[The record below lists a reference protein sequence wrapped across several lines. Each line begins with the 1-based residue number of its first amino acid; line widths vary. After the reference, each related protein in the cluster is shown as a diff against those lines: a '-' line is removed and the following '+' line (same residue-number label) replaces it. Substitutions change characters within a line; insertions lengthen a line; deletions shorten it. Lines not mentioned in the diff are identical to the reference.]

1 VGMNRREMIRAG
13 LAASAVALAE
23 RGARPESSGMAGLKV
38 SHDRQ
43 YYELRKYLLRRDKQV
58 QTTAKYLSDALIP
71 ALNKMGIGPVGAF
84 SVDIGPETPTIYLL
98 LPSVE
103 LETLVNAGLYL
114 REDQTFLSA
123 AEPFWDAPD
132 TSPAF
137 ERVENTLFIA
147 FEKWPQLVL
156 PPPTATKGKRVF
168 QMRSYESA
176 SDRDHVRKV
185 EMFQSGEFEAFDRAG
200 FWRVFFGDALIG
212 ERLPGPRAHER
223 DVGHVPQRCGMEEAA
238 GRSAV
243 QLRPAG
249 GEHYEP
255 CVESDGLF
263 AGVRMT
269 ASSMSVRSA
278 KQAAPPSAGYS
289 GTPLWKK
296 LGVKDGQLTWRLKMP
311 ASVAAEIAAG
321 GAAPKMVKTP
331 KAGLEMAHVFVT
343 KRQEMGSELEWLR
356 GVLAQDGT
364 VWVSWPKKTVPKNVA
379 AIATDITEDT
389 VREVCLPMGFVDVKV
404 CAVDAVWS
412 GLKLVIRKTER
423 K

>member
-1 VGMNRREMIRAG
+1 MIRAG

-212 ERLPGPRAHER
+212 ERLPQLTYMLSFPDLEHMNAMWDTFRS
-223 DVGHVPQRCGMEEAA
+223 DA
-238 GRSAV
+238 G
-243 QLRPAG
+243 
-249 GEHYEP
+249 
-255 CVESDGLF
+255 
-263 AGVRMT
+263 
-269 ASSMSVRSA
+269 
-278 KQAAPPSAGYS
+278 
-289 GTPLWKK
+289 WKK
-296 LGVKDGQLTWRLKMP
+296 LQADPRFSYDQLVVNITNL
-311 ASVAAEIAAG
+311 
-321 GAAPKMVKTP
+321 
-331 KAGLEMAHVFVT
+331 
-343 KRQEMGSELEWLR
+343 
-356 GVLAQDGT
+356 VLSPTAYSQ
-364 VWVSWPKKTVPKNVA
+364 V
-379 AIATDITEDT
+379 
-389 VREVCLPMGFVDVKV
+389 
-404 CAVDAVWS
+404 
-412 GLKLVIRKTER
+412 
-423 K
+423 